1 MKLCKNCVVQRLS
14 NLTHFNMQ
22 NLSSNE
28 IFSEVISKKFWLLY
42 YSFPWAGNSPNLSAF
57 AYWVHR
63 KRKYIDEA
71 LLPCPNFIAKE
82 GESLDLDR
90 WLIEQS
96 ENIGENIFGDGA
108 GTIIVCIKGEVV
120 DSIGM
125 VVDSGLLDFSNRIS
139 KHL

>member
-1 MKLCKNCVVQRLS
+1 MTLICKNCVVQHLS

-42 YSFPWAGNSPNLSAF
+42 YSFPWAGNSPNLFAF

-71 LLPCPNFIAKE
+71 LLLWLCFIV
-82 GESLDLDR
+82 SLI
-90 WLIEQS
+90 LIFPFSVPSTLLALLRRAQYPRYVGS
-96 ENIGENIFGDGA
+96 LLA
-108 GTIIVCIKGEVV
+108 LLIVTYFQYF
-120 DSIGM
+120 SI
-125 VVDSGLLDFSNRIS
+125 RC
-139 KHL
+139 